1 MSRKATLGDE
11 GEAVTPESLIRGRY
25 GLKPEAPLPFAPPAE
40 VAPALAALLDRRV
53 TRRYAAEPVPEALLH
68 TILAAAQSAPSKSDL
83 QQYSIILIQSPDKI
97 ARIADWIGSM
107 DWIKQ
112 APVFLLF
119 CGDIRRGRRVAALHG
134 RRYANDNVDTFLN
147 AAADAALALGFTV
160 MAAEAAGL
168 GTCPISY
175 VRNHVEKIGPMCALP
190 EGVFPV
196 AGLTLGWPQGPRNWL
211 SPRLPQALVVHR
223 ETYDDSG
230 LEAALPAYDAA
241 RPPAK
246 PRYPEIHGPRPEG
259 CGWSENAA
267 RQLSVPER
275 FGLRAWLKLQGL
287 SLD

>member
-1 MSRKATLGDE
+1 MSENDPA
-11 GEAVTPESLIRGRY
+11 ALIRGRY
-25 GLKPEAPLPFAPPAE
+25 GVKPEAPLPFTPVAE
-40 VAPALAALLDRRV
+40 VPPGLAAILDRRV
-53 TRRYAAEPVPEALLH
+53 TRRYAPDPVPEPLLQ
-68 TILAAAQSAPSKSDL
+68 TVLAGAQSAPSKSDL
-83 QQYSIILIQSPDKI
+83 QQYSIIVLQDAGKI
-97 ARIADWIGSM
+97 ARIADWIGGM

-119 CGDIRRGRRVAALHG
+119 CGDIRRARRVCALHG
-134 RRYANDNVDTFLN
+134 REHANDNVDTFIN
-147 AAADAALALGFTV
+147 ATADAALALGFAV

-175 VRNHVEKIGPMCALP
+175 VRNHVEKIGPMCGLP
-190 EGVFPV
+190 PGVYPV
-196 AGLTLGWPQGPRNWL
+196 AGLTLGFPAGARNWL
-211 SPRLPQALVVHR
+211 SPRLPQPLVVHR

-246 PRYPEIHGPRPEG
+246 PRYPEIHGPKPEG

-267 RQLSVPER
+267 RQTAVPER
-275 FGLRAWLKLQGL
+275 FGLRTWLKLRGL